1 VHRLWTDAG
10 LRFVAVAGAWTL
22 ALFGLFRVPLVER
35 DLLLPLTRLQQQVA
49 AGHGSAARS
58 PVLVTVECSG
68 ADVIALCL
76 AATLAWPV
84 AWRRRLAGAAGGLA
98 LSLVLNTLR
107 IGTLGLMVDSPSF
120 TALHLYVWPAVL
132 VLAMLAYV
140 VLWMLGSSR
149 GEPSPRRAGLRF
161 AFVATLLVI
170 GFMAMT
176 PALGQSRVL
185 QGAAEHVAGIG
196 AGLMSACGVM
206 AIAGPGGV
214 VTTPNGSFVVT
225 PECVTTPLMPV
236 YLAAV
241 VGLPLSARRRT
252 LALLAF
258 GPLFA
263 ALAVG
268 RLFALAVPPVLA
280 ASPLFLIHAFHQLLL
295 GAVAVLAAAWR
306 RERRLRASVLL
317 RAMGA
322 AAVGVATAFL
332 GGAGY
337 ASVLLAESAALAE
350 VLPHTLRSLTWPGDA
365 QGALWLLPTFQVCL
379 FLALWVAGRAASGLK
394 ALALGAAVLHV
405 SQLLLLAGVGEWSA
419 HVHASPPATFL
430 RASAVALPILVF
442 WSLRSRPGVAASDAP
457 PLLQPA

>member
-1 VHRLWTDAG
+1 M
-10 LRFVAVAGAWTL
+10 AVAGAWTL
-22 ALFGLFRVPLVER
+22 ALFGLFRVPLVQR
-35 DLLLPLTRLQQQVA
+35 DLLLPLTRLQEQVA
-49 AGHGSAARS
+49 AWHSGTARS
-58 PVLVTVECSG
+58 PVLVTLECSG
-68 ADVIALCL
+68 ADAIALCL

-107 IGTLGLMVDSPSF
+107 IGTLGRMVDSPSF

-132 VLAMLAYV
+132 VLATLAYV
-140 VLWMLGSSR
+140 GLWMLGNSR
-149 GEPSPRRAGLRF
+149 GEASVPKRPGLRF
-161 AFVATLLVI
+161 AFVATLLVV
-170 GFMAMT
+170 GFMALL
-176 PALGQSRVL
+176 PGLGQSRVL
-185 QGAAEHVAGIG
+185 QGAAEQVAGAG
-196 AGLMSACGVM
+196 AGLMSAFGVM
-206 AIAGPGGV
+206 ATAGRGGV

-225 PECVTTPLMPV
+225 PECVTTPLMPI

-241 VGLPLSARRRT
+241 VGLPLSTRRRT

-295 GAVAVLAAAWR
+295 GAAALLAAAWR
-306 RERRLRASVLL
+306 RERRLRAPVLL
-317 RAMGA
+317 RATGA

-337 ASVLLAESAALAE
+337 ASVLHAESAALGE

-365 QGALWLLPTFQVCL
+365 QGALWLLPTFQLCL
-379 FLALWVAGRAASGLK
+379 FLALWVAGRGGSGVK

-405 SQLLLLAGVGEWSA
+405 SQLLLLVGVGEWSA
-419 HVHASPPATFL
+419 HVHASPPTTFL
-430 RASAVALPILVF
+430 RAWAVALPILLF
-442 WSLRSRPGVAASDAP
+442 WSLWPRPCAAASEPP